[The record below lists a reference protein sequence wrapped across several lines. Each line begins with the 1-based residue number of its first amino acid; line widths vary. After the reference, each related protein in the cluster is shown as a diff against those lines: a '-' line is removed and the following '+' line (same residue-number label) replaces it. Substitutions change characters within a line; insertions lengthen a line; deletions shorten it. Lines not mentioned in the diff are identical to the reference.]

1 MVRRLRPAPNTT
13 TQSARMAAEHILAAR
28 RRREERANA
37 IGQLLDLG
45 LGDGAM
51 GAEAGQD
58 HRLAAL
64 AQQCRRRLDGLG
76 TRRRRGRGA
85 ARAAAP
91 P

>member
-1 MVRRLRPAPNTT
+1 
-13 TQSARMAAEHILAAR
+13 MAAEHILAAR